1 MEKKDVHE
9 TEEPIKQP
17 VTAKT
22 EAPTLTEKDKDW
34 QFELYKQ
41 LHEQFAVN
49 DNNKTSNVI
58 SFLAAIFSVFIGYG
72 FTIYN
77 DKSGEYLIAVTIAS
91 QLILLFLCTL
101 CLYFGY
107 STRRDQF
114 ITHEI
119 RKKYMVNLPYT
130 NPFDRK
136 SNFFNFLPDY
146 YAIMYY
152 GCIVFMIAISLC
164 SKNMLSDTKTD
175 KACWEIAA
183 CIIVLLLITWFY
195 YDKYKGFKKNKEYNI
210 VCDKSNK

>member
-1 MEKKDVHE
+1 MGRSENKGVQE
-9 TEEPIKQP
+9 TKQP
-17 VTAKT
+17 IRQSGAATQETATQGATDNKT
-22 EAPTLTEKDKDW
+22 IEDR

-58 SFLAAIFSVFIGYG
+58 SFIAAIFSVFIGYG

-119 RKKYMVNLPYT
+119 RRKYKVNLPYT
-130 NPFDRK
+130 NPFDRESK
-136 SNFFNFLPDY
+136 WYDFLPDY

-164 SKNMLSDTKTD
+164 SKIKLSGSSIGIE
-175 KACWEIAA
+175 CCEIMA
-183 CIIVLLLITWFY
+183 CIIVLILLTWFY
-195 YDKYKGFKKNKEYNI
+195 YDKYKDFKKKEYNI
-210 VCDKSNK
+210 